1 MGVIIDKELCI
12 GCEQCVDACPFD
24 AVEMKREVPEVSDAC
39 TLCGSCADVCPEGA
53 ITVPEVERAQDDRAA
68 EAKGVWVYAEVR
80 AGQMPEV
87 VAELLGQGRR
97 LAEQLDVELGAVVL
111 GHGLDGA
118 AGELFAMGA
127 DVVYAA
133 DDPRLADFN
142 DDIYCQVLARLIAE
156 YKPEVLLA
164 GATSI
169 GRSMIPRV
177 ATAAAT
183 GLTADCTGLAIDP
196 EKRLLLQTRPAFGG
210 NIMATIVCPSARPQ
224 MATVRPRVMKRGE
237 LRQGAQG
244 RLVTVSLSDEEKS
257 LTKVLEVVQS
267 LEENVNLTGA
277 DVVIT
282 GGRGVGGPE
291 GFQLVGQLAEALG
304 GVVGATR
311 GAVDSEWIGHAHQ
324 VGQTGR
330 TVAPKLYV
338 ALGVSGAVQHLVG
351 MQGSDTIVAV
361 NKDPN
366 APIFDVAHYGIVG
379 DLFKVAPAMLS
390 RLKQLR
396 GQG

>member
-12 GCEQCVDACPFD
+12 GCGQCLDACPFD
-24 AVEMKREVPEVSDAC
+24 ALEMQGDFPEVNDSC
-39 TLCGSCADVCPEGA
+39 TLCGSCVEMCPEEA
-53 ITVPEVERAQDDRAA
+53 ITVPKVERAHDERAA
-68 EAKGVWVYAEVR
+68 QAKGVWVFAEQR
-80 AGQMPEV
+80 DGQMPEV

-97 LAEQLDVELGAVVL
+97 LAQELGVELGAALL
-111 GHGLDGA
+111 GHGLDGL
-118 AGELFAMGA
+118 AGELFALGA
-127 DVVYAA
+127 DVVYVA
-133 DDPRLADFN
+133 DDPRLARFN
-142 DDIYCQVLARLIAE
+142 DDIYGAVLARLIAE
-156 YKPEVLLA
+156 HRPEVLLA

-169 GRSMIPRV
+169 GRSLIPRV

-210 NIMATIVCPSARPQ
+210 NIMATIICPDARPQ
-224 MATVRPRVMKRGE
+224 MATVRPRVMKCGE
-237 LRQGAQG
+237 RQEGRQG
-244 RLVTVSLSDEEKS
+244 RLVRVSLAPQDKAA
-257 LTKVLEVVQS
+257 TQVLEVVQA
-267 LEENVNLTGA
+267 LDEQVNLTGA
-277 DVVIT
+277 EVVVT

-291 GFQLVGQLAEALG
+291 GFDLVRQLAGALG

-330 TVAPKLYV
+330 TVSPKLYV

-361 NKDPN
+361 NNDPN

-379 DLFKVAPAMLS
+379 DLFEVAPAMLA
-390 RLKQLR
+390 RLKRLR